1 MGQAFKRLKSG
12 RSKSETGGD
21 IAVSGVSLKQI
32 DVRLPLDICPTQYDL
47 DVPVT
52 MSVDSVEP
60 IILMGK
66 DVALFLAW
74 AQQEIW
80 RAQLEMELQSVT
92 NDSKGRKLYTT
103 WIPLVTFRESFCVN
117 GRQIQDP
124 ATQALMDRLRLASRE
139 WRDAGVDTVEVS
151 GRACDFVSEL

>member
-1 MGQAFKRLKSG
+1 MNVGQAFKRLKSDLM
-12 RSKSETGGD
+12 KSETDSD
-21 IAVSGVSLKQI
+21 IAVNGVSLNQI

-52 MSVDSVEP
+52 MSVATVEP

-66 DVALFLAW
+66 DVALFLEW
-74 AQQEIW
+74 AQQETW
-80 RAQLEMELQSVT
+80 RAQLELELQSVT

-103 WIPLVTFRESFCVN
+103 WIPLVTFRENFCAN

-139 WRDAGVDTVEVS
+139 WRDAGVDTVELS
-151 GRACDFVSEL
+151 GRACDFVS